1 MDSKTIKVLLVEDN
15 PVDVL
20 LLREELSGLAGDNFI
35 VSEVERLSEAT
46 QVLTTETFD
55 VVLLDLGLPDSQG
68 LDTFLELQK
77 TTPDVPIVVMSGLDD
92 ESLAVEAVRK
102 GAQDYLVKDKSDA
115 FVLRRSIAYAI
126 ERQQLLPAQMHD
138 FRLPA
143 RQLADL
149 CVRVQDG
156 GVQFREHLPLP
167 DLTLGPDH
175 GESRSAARGS
185 FVDDR
190 LGMPLADCL
199 GKLSLFHRGDS
210 VMNLSCNPE
219 NPQNRPQIVA
229 GAAGLEAESSAYRH
243 AHLCVNT

>member
-126 ERQQLLPAQMHD
+126 ERQQLLVKLKSTEQSLRESEARFRAIFEAAHDSIYCKDRNLRFTHVNPAM
-138 FRLPA
+138 A
-143 RQLADL
+143 RMFSCPPEDL
-149 CVRVQDG
+149 VG
-156 GVQFREHLPLP
+156 
-167 DLTLGPDH
+167 LGS
-175 GESRSAARGS
+175 E
-185 FVDDR
+185 
-190 LGMPLADCL
+190 
-199 GKLSLFHRGDS
+199 
-210 VMNLSCNPE
+210 NLSEPE
-219 NPQNRPQIVA
+219 TAQRLKEIDLRVLA
-229 GAAGLEAESSAYRH
+229 GETVEEERMMTYRGTSYIFSTQK
-243 AHLCVNT
+243 VPPP